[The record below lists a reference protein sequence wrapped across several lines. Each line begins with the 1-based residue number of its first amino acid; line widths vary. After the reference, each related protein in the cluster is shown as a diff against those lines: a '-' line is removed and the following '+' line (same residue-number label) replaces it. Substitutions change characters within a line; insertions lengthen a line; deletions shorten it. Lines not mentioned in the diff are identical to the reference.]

1 MDQKFRSG
9 TVFLD
14 PEKAVN
20 WAEERVKKVIDSEEK
35 ELRVVLSN
43 NLREN
48 I

>member
-14 PEKAVN
+14 REKAVN
-20 WAEERVKKVIDSEEK
+20 WAEEGVKKVIDSEEK
-35 ELRVVLSN
+35 ELRIVLSN